1 MNINVSLYLITGIM
15 LGLEHVHVDN
25 THYFIV
31 DILFVRITVE
41 VEKE

>member
-1 MNINVSLYLITGIM
+1 MNISFSLYLITGVM
-15 LGLEHVHVDN
+15 LGFEHVHVDN
-25 THYFIV
+25 SHYFIV